1 MIIRKLYRFE
11 AAHIVRNCS
20 SDRCKYSI
28 HGHSFRCEL
37 LLTADRLDR
46 GQMVYDFGL
55 LKRHV
60 KDLLDGFDH
69 ATLFWE
75 KEAAAY
81 AKAMKAHSKRWVS
94 LPVSPTAEQLTRVI
108 FVSAQALL
116 DNTDKAND
124 DDTARVH
131 SVILHETETGSAQCF
146 REDAYNSAMGEVDL
160 SRVIFSEQIKSE
172 WGDPEMWERMLKG
185 ARFRVVAPETQIAA
199 KSPSKRSRTR
209 GRRSGE

>member
-20 SDRCKYSI
+20 SDRCKYSV

-37 LLTADRLDR
+37 LLSADRLDR

-55 LKRHV
+55 LKNQV
-60 KDLLDGFDH
+60 KCFLDAFDH

-75 KEAAAY
+75 KESPSY
-81 AKAMKAHSKRWVS
+81 AKAMKEHSKRWVS

-108 FVSAQALL
+108 FVAARALL
-116 DNTDKAND
+116 DNTEKANGD
-124 DDTARVH
+124 DAARIH

-146 REDAYNSAMGEVDL
+146 REDADNAGMGVIDL
-160 SRVIFSEQIKSE
+160 SRIVFSDQAKSE
-172 WGDPEMWERMLKG
+172 WSDPKMWDKLLKG
-185 ARFRVVAPETQIAA
+185 ERFKARAPELQI
-199 KSPSKRSRTR
+199 P
-209 GRRSGE
+209 GEFPPKK

>member
-20 SDRCKYSI
+20 SDRCKYSV

-55 LKRHV
+55 LKGGV
-60 KDLLDGFDH
+60 KDFLDGFDH
-69 ATLFWE
+69 ASLFWD
-75 KEAAAY
+75 KEEPAY
-81 AKAMKAHSKRWVS
+81 IKAMKEHSKRWVS

-108 FVSAQALL
+108 FVAVQALL
-116 DNTDKAND
+116 DNTVKANG

-131 SVILHETETGSAQCF
+131 SVILHETETGYAQCF
-146 REDAYNSAMGEVDL
+146 RQDAYDPQMGEIDL
-160 SRVIFSEQIKSE
+160 KDIVFSTQAKAE
-172 WGDPEMWERMLKG
+172 WADPKMWDKLLKG
-185 ARFRVVAPETQIAA
+185 VKTVNPRIETQIAA
-199 KSPSKRSRTR
+199 DYR
-209 GRRSGE
+209 GKPKGRAR

>member
-20 SDRCKYSI
+20 SDRCKYSV

-37 LLTADRLDR
+37 LLAADRLDR

-75 KEAAAY
+75 RESPAY
-81 AKAMKAHSKRWVS
+81 AKSMKANSKRWVQ

-108 FVSAQALL
+108 FVAAAALL
-116 DNTDKAND
+116 DNTEKANGD
-124 DDTARVH
+124 DAARVH

-146 REDAYNSAMGEVDL
+146 REDAENAEMGAIEL
-160 SRVIFSEQIKSE
+160 KRVVFSPRIKSD
-172 WGDPEMWERMLKG
+172 WADSEMWDKLVKG
-185 ARFRVVAPETQIAA
+185 VPFKTRAPKIQIPAR
-199 KSPSKRSRTR
+199 
-209 GRRSGE
+209 G

>member
-20 SDRCKYSI
+20 SDRCKYSL

-55 LKRHV
+55 LKKQV
-60 KDLLDGFDH
+60 KCFLDGFDH

-75 KEAAAY
+75 KEDAAY
-81 AKAMKAHSKRWVS
+81 AKAMKQHSKRWVQ
-94 LPVSPTAEQLTRVI
+94 LPVSPTAEQLSRVI
-108 FVSAQALL
+108 FVAAQALL
-116 DNTDKAND
+116 DNTEKANG

-146 REDAYNSAMGEVDL
+146 REDAYNADMGEIDL
-160 SRVIFSEQIKSE
+160 KRVVFSDQVKAE
-172 WGDPEMWERMLKG
+172 WGDPKMWDKLIKG
-185 ARFRVVAPETQIAA
+185 TRFPAEAPELQIPGEFPPKPPRA
-199 KSPSKRSRTR
+199 R
-209 GRRSGE
+209 GR

>member
-37 LLTADRLDR
+37 QLTADRLDR

-55 LKRHV
+55 LKKHF
-60 KDLLDGFDH
+60 KDFLDGFDH

-75 KEAAAY
+75 RESGAY
-81 AKAMKAHSKRWVS
+81 QRAMKANSKRWVQ

-108 FVSAQALL
+108 FVAAQALL
-116 DNTDKAND
+116 DNTEKANGD
-124 DDTARVH
+124 DGARVH
-131 SVILHETETGSAQCF
+131 SVILHETETGFAQCF
-146 REDAYNSAMGEVDL
+146 REDVDNANMGRIDL
-160 SRVIFSEQIKSE
+160 GRIVFSPQVKAE
-172 WGDPEMWERMLKG
+172 WADPKMWDKLLKG
-185 ARFRVVAPETQIAA
+185 ARFSAEAPEQQIPAGFRRKPPA
-199 KSPSKRSRTR
+199 R
-209 GRRSGE
+209 GR

>member
-20 SDRCKYSI
+20 SDRCKYSV

-37 LLTADRLDR
+37 LLAADRLDR

-55 LKRHV
+55 LKNQV
-60 KDLLDGFDH
+60 KCLLDGFDH

-75 KEAAAY
+75 KEAPAY
-81 AKAMKAHSKRWVS
+81 AKAMKEHSKRWVQ

-108 FVSAQALL
+108 FVAARALL
-116 DNTDKAND
+116 DNTDKANGD
-124 DDTARVH
+124 DAARIH

-146 REDAYNSAMGEVDL
+146 REDADNAGMGLIDL
-160 SRVIFSEQIKSE
+160 SRIVFSDQVKSE
-172 WGDPEMWERMLKG
+172 WSDPKMWDKLLKG
-185 ARFRVVAPETQIAA
+185 ERFKARAPEIQI
-199 KSPSKRSRTR
+199 P
-209 GRRSGE
+209 GEFPPK

>member
-55 LKRHV
+55 LKSHV

-69 ATLFWE
+69 STLFWE
-75 KEAAAY
+75 KEPPAY
-81 AKAMKAHSKRWVS
+81 VKAMKEHSKRWVK

-108 FVSAQALL
+108 FVAAQALL
-116 DNTDKAND
+116 DNTERANGD
-124 DDTARVH
+124 DSARVY

-146 REDAYNSAMGEVDL
+146 RDDAYNSDMGEIDL
-160 SRVIFSEQIKSE
+160 SRIVFSSQAKSE
-172 WGDPEMWERMLKG
+172 WADAKMWDKLLAGTKFK
-185 ARFRVVAPETQIAA
+185 AKAPKLQI
-199 KSPSKRSRTR
+199 PLD
-209 GRRSGE
+209 